1 MSEAV
6 PLYQINIDIDHR
18 MNKAVVRK
26 RLKEVIATQ
35 CASHEEPPTEERIEE
50 MVDSMLKIPELY
62 KKIVDGGETL
72 ETDTAV
78 YNKESKI
85 EISCSDGYFKSK
97 IRKGG
102 EERVNSNS
110 VTTLFE
116 NPISDYSPSPATI
129 SRMSLL
135 YSQFKEQ
142 IDYRIKFGSAME
154 RAQSLVIKNVA
165 VGAVAVE

>member
-6 PLYQINIDIDHR
+6 PVYQINIDIDHR

-50 MVDSMLKIPELY
+50 MVDSILKIPELY
-62 KKIVDGGETL
+62 KKIVHGDESL

-85 EISCSDGYFKSK
+85 ERSCSDGYFRSK
-97 IRKGG
+97 VRKADN
-102 EERVNSNS
+102 EQVNSELVN
-110 VTTLFE
+110 T
-116 NPISDYSPSPATI
+116 PSEKQTSAFSLSSATI
-129 SRMSLL
+129 TRFKSL
-135 YSQFKEQ
+135 YAKFPDQ
-142 IDYRIKFGSAME
+142 INYRIRFGSAME

-165 VGAVAVE
+165 MGAVAVE